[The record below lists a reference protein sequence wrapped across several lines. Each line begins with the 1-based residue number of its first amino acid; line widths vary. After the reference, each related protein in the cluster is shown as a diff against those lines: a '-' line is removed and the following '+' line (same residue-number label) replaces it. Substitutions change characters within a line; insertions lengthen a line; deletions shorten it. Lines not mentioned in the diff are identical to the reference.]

1 MKFVAALYCS
11 VSSIMSNDQKIV
23 CALTHLCAPTSTYMK
38 LYYDKVQTGLSVGS
52 WGNFAQELK
61 NIYGQRDD
69 KKRAKKELMAL

>member
-1 MKFVAALYCS
+1 MKS
-11 VSSIMSNDQKIV
+11 
-23 CALTHLCAPTSTYMK
+23 
-38 LYYDKVQTGLSVGS
+38 YYNKVQAGLSIGS